1 MTADG
6 HDDLCASALRQANA
20 RMETMLDSLADGFCM
35 VDCGW
40 RITYLNLRAA
50 ALLAPSGC
58 SRAELAG
65 ALLWDALPSLQE
77 GDCEPRFR
85 AALHAG
91 QAASHEFFHAAL
103 ARWFGLRGQPQDGGM
118 RCHFEDITARKAE
131 QQAAQDGSSRLQVAL
146 AAGRLGD
153 WRWDALADRVTLG
166 ARAADMLALAPET
179 PLGWEQLGERLYG
192 PDRDKV
198 RDEFLH
204 AFAQHQDLNIEC
216 RIDLPGQ
223 APRWIS
229 VVGRAD
235 FADYDRQRSVLG
247 MTGVVQDI
255 STRKVAEDT
264 LRQSEEVLRAL
275 ANSIPQLAWMAQA
288 DGSIVWYN
296 ERWYE
301 YTGTS
306 LAQMAGWGWQSVHDP
321 AVLPMVL
328 QRWNESIRTGDP
340 FDMEF
345 PIRGADG
352 QFRWFL
358 TRVNAVRDRLG
369 HVVRWVGTNT
379 DVDQVKRVQQALR
392 EESNVLE
399 LLNSTGS
406 ALARQRDL
414 RSLLQT
420 VTDAAT
426 CISGARV
433 GAFFYYGVDDAGA
446 PTTLHTVSGA
456 GSAQFASL
464 SSLLPGA
471 GAQTA
476 PAAPGDAVVRVDDL
490 TGEARFGEAAT
501 YFSLPENHPAVRSYL
516 AVPVVARSGEVLGRL
531 MFGHP
536 EAAIFTERTE
546 RIVGGIAAQAAV
558 AIDNTRLYE
567 AAQRAADERKDLL
580 ESERTARAEA
590 ERTSQMK
597 DEFLATLSHELRT
610 PLSAIL
616 GWAQVLRRGMRDT
629 ADLQRG
635 LQTIERNARVQ
646 AQLIEDLLDMSR
658 IMSGKVLLDVQTL
671 SPTVFIDAAIE
682 TLRPAAEAKSIRLEK
697 HYDVGAGMIS
707 GDPARL
713 QQVIWNLLSNAIKFT
728 AQGGLV
734 QIALRPANGNVEIA
748 VRDSGAGIA
757 PEFITHVFERF
768 RQGDASTTRQHGG
781 LGLGLSI
788 VKHLIEQHG
797 GTVRVDSDGEQ
808 RGACFTVELPA
819 ANEHLMERAGRTRY
833 SPPSP
838 LTPDIV
844 QRDLS
849 QVKVLVVDD
858 EPDARDLI
866 KRILSDCNATVT
878 TADSARAA
886 LDAFRAAAPD
896 VLVSDLGMPD
906 MDGFGLLAEVR
917 KLGVAAGGNLPAV
930 ALTAFARSEDRLRAL
945 EAGFAAHISK
955 PVEPSQLIATVANMV
970 AAPLT

>member
-1 MTADG
+1 MNDVGRDHALPALMQDMLESTTDAF
-6 HDDLCASALRQANA
+6 CA
-20 RMETMLDSLADGFCM
+20 
-35 VDCGW
+35 VDRAW
-40 RITYLNLRAA
+40 RISYLN
-50 ALLAPSGC
+50 
-58 SRAELAG
+58 SRALALMTPAGSTRADLAG
-65 ALLWDALPSLQE
+65 RLLWDALPDLPRAEAEPLLAE
-77 GDCEPRFR
+77 G
-85 AALHAG
+85 AAPQHST
-91 QAASHEFFHAAL
+91 SHEFFHAPS
-103 ARWFGLRGQPQDGGM
+103 ARWLQLRAFPSAAGLTCQFQ
-118 RCHFEDITARKAE
+118 DITDRKADE
-131 QQAAQDGSSRLQVAL
+131 QALQGGSKRLQVAL
-146 AAGRLGD
+146 DAGRLGD
-153 WRWDALADRVTLG
+153 WRYDAATDRITLG
-166 ARAADMLALAPET
+166 ARAAEIFGLAAEIALP
-179 PLGWEQLGERLYG
+179 WEALRERLHR
-192 PDRDKV
+192 PDRDMA
-198 RDEFLH
+198 RDEFLR
-204 AFAQHQDLNIEC
+204 ATARQNDLNVEC
-216 RIDLPGQ
+216 RLDLPGSEV
-223 APRWIS
+223 RWIS

-235 FADYDRQRSVLG
+235 YAGHERQRSVLG

-255 STRKVAEDT
+255 SARKSAEDT

-288 DGSIVWYN
+288 DGAIVWFN
-296 ERWYE
+296 ERWYD
-301 YTGTS
+301 YTGTRPE
-306 LAQMAGWGWQSVHDP
+306 QVEGWGWRSTLDP
-321 AVLPMVL
+321 DVLPAML
-328 QRWNESIRTGDP
+328 QRWKDSIRTGNP
-340 FDMEF
+340 FDMEY
-345 PIRGADG
+345 PILGADG
-352 QFRWFL
+352 QYRWFL
-358 TRVNAVRDRLG
+358 TRVNAVRDRIG
-369 HVVRWVGTNT
+369 HVVRWFGTST

-392 EESNVLE
+392 DESNVLE

-420 VTDAAT
+420 VSDAAT
-426 CISGARV
+426 GISGARF
-433 GAFFYYGVDDAGA
+433 GAFVYNGTDSAGE
-446 PTTLHTVSGA
+446 PFTLHALSGA
-456 GSAQFASL
+456 ASDAFARL
-464 SSLLPGA
+464 GQAGA
-471 GAQTA
+471 GAAIA
-476 PAAPGDAVVRVDDL
+476 PILRGESVVRCDDIVADQRCRDAAP
-490 TGEARFGEAAT
+490 
-501 YFSLPENHPAVRSYL
+501 YFTLPPEHPPLRSYL

-536 EAAIFTERTE
+536 EAAIFSERTE

-567 AAQRAADERKDLL
+567 AAQRAAEERKDLL
-580 ESERTARAEA
+580 ESERLARAEA

-616 GWAQVLRRGMRDT
+616 GWAQVLRRGTRDT

-635 LQTIERNARVQ
+635 LQTIERNARAQ

-658 IMSGKVLLDVQTL
+658 ITSGKVLLDIQTVA
-671 SPTVFIDAAIE
+671 PTVFIDAAIE
-682 TLRPAAEAKSIRLEK
+682 TVRPAAEAKNIRLEK
-697 HYDVGAGMIS
+697 HYDPATGLIA

-728 AQGGLV
+728 PRDGLV
-734 QIALRPANGNVEIA
+734 RIELRPAGASVDIA

-797 GTVRVDSDGEQ
+797 GTVRVDSEGVQ

-819 ANEHLMERAGRTRY
+819 ATPQLLAARPDRAPY

-844 QRDLS
+844 QRDLTGM
-849 QVKVLVVDD
+849 KVLVVDD

-866 KRILSDCNATVT
+866 MRILSDCNASVT
-878 TADSARAA
+878 TAASARAA
-886 LDAFRAAAPD
+886 LDAFRDNPPD
-896 VLVSDLGMPD
+896 VLVSDLGMPG
-906 MDGFGLLAEVR
+906 MDGFELLSHVR
-917 KLGVAAGGNLPAV
+917 AFGADAGGDVPAV

-955 PVEPSQLIATVANMV
+955 PVEPSQLIATVANM
-970 AAPLT
+970 AGRPRHESDI